1 MLNDQ
6 SNRVPRRRVGAGER
20 GSVTLEL
27 AIVFPMV
34 MVLVFGMV
42 QTGIFFHARN
52 IALAAAQEGA
62 RAASVENG
70 SAGAG
75 ETAAAQFAT
84 RVGGGMITNVNVN
97 ATAAR
102 GTSAT
107 VVVTCS
113 TFSLVPGVDSFQ
125 VRQSASLP
133 VERITR

>member
-1 MLNDQ
+1 MPRTTNT
-6 SNRVPRRRVGAGER
+6 NRVSRHRIDAGER

-27 AIVFPMV
+27 ALIFPMV
-34 MVLVFGMV
+34 MLLVFGMV
-42 QTGIFFHARN
+42 QAGIYFHARN

-75 ETAAAQFAT
+75 EAAAAQFAT
-84 RVGGGMITNVNVN
+84 RVGGGMITDIN
-97 ATAAR
+97 AAAAR
-102 GTSAT
+102 GTTAT
-107 VVVTCS
+107 VVVTCR
-113 TFSLVPGVDSFQ
+113 TFSLVPGTESLQ

>member
-1 MLNDQ
+1 MLNHQ
-6 SNRVPRRRVGAGER
+6 SNRVPHCRTGGGER

-27 AIVFPMV
+27 AIVFPLV
-34 MVLVFGMV
+34 MVLVYGMV

-75 ETAAAQFAT
+75 ETAAAQFAA
-84 RVGGGMITNVNVN
+84 RVGGGMITNVN